1 MLLQAAGLADTQLF
15 DGHFSC
21 LTMVLATISSL
32 FLPETLGM
40 PMSQTMEEAESNY
53 FKTPEDIEREREEAE
68 KGLKNEN
75 FKDEEL

>member
-1 MLLQAAGLADTQLF
+1 MQLSWFTVNRLLLI
-15 DGHFSC
+15 
-21 LTMVLATISSL
+21 LATISSL

-68 KGLKNEN
+68 RGVKNEN

>member
-1 MLLQAAGLADTQLF
+1 MQLLERNFLVL
-15 DGHFSC
+15 
-21 LTMVLATISSL
+21 LLILATISSL

>member
-1 MLLQAAGLADTQLF
+1 MQLSWFTVNRLLLI
-15 DGHFSC
+15 
-21 LTMVLATISSL
+21 LATISSL

>member
-1 MLLQAAGLADTQLF
+1 MQLF
-15 DGHFSC
+15 ERNLFV
-21 LTMVLATISSL
+21 LLLILATISSL

-53 FKTPEDIEREREEAE
+53 FKTPEDIEREREEVE
-68 KGLKNEN
+68 KGVKNEK

>member
-1 MLLQAAGLADTQLF
+1 MVHGVHDTQLF

-21 LTMVLATISSL
+21 LTPILATISSL

>member
-1 MLLQAAGLADTQLF
+1 
-15 DGHFSC
+15 
-21 LTMVLATISSL
+21 
-32 FLPETLGM
+32 M

-75 FKDEEL
+75 FKDEELWKYLKNCA

>member
-1 MLLQAAGLADTQLF
+1 MQLF
-15 DGHFSC
+15 ERNFPV
-21 LTMVLATISSL
+21 LLLILATISSL

-68 KGLKNEN
+68 TGMKNEN
-75 FKDEEL
+75 FKDEELWKYLKNCA

>member
-1 MLLQAAGLADTQLF
+1 MQLF
-15 DGHFSC
+15 ERNFPV
-21 LTMVLATISSL
+21 LLLILATISSL

-68 KGLKNEN
+68 TGMKNEN